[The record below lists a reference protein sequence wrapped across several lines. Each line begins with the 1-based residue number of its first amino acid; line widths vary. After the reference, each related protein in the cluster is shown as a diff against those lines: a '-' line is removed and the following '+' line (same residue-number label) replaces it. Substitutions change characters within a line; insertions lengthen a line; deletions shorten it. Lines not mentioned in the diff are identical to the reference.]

1 MLNVAIAVDSATDY
15 GPQAAQVIAAACE
28 EVIGEHR
35 CPVATDVPPGAVT
48 AWVAVVH
55 PDDRGLSSVRIDFRD
70 RSAAGVLIEQRILTF
85 STQDSLKS
93 RLISVGSVVAALAGA
108 REGSL
113 ARKLPSPPPLPPVPP
128 VAPPE
133 SAPPDWSIDLA
144 AFAAP
149 ALEEGPYRL
158 GGLARAHLG
167 FYGRPFGVASVR
179 YAAHPGNPSFSWVS
193 LSAGLGTRIGN
204 RAARFNVEFSGEVV
218 FEHTDIRAVRG
229 ADQESAG
236 QNGWGGRIG
245 AGAVWATMRHVSA
258 IFGVE
263 GSLVLPAIRV
273 VVGGQEATR
282 APSATL
288 GLLLGIRF
296 QP

>member
-15 GPQAAQVIAAACE
+15 GPQAVQVIAAACE

-35 CPVATDVPPGAVT
+35 CPVASDIPPGAVT

-70 RSAAGVLIEQRILTF
+70 RSADGVLIEQRILTF
-85 STQDSLKS
+85 STRDSLKN

-113 ARKLPSPPPLPPVPP
+113 ARTLPSPPPLPPV
-128 VAPPE
+128 APAE
-133 SAPPDWSIDLA
+133 SAPRDWSIDLA
-144 AFAAP
+144 ALAAP

-158 GGLARAHLG
+158 GGLARGHLG

-193 LSAGLGTRIGN
+193 LSAGLGTRIVD
-204 RAARFNVEFSGEVV
+204 RAARFNLEFSGEVV
-218 FEHTDIRAVRG
+218 FEHTNIGAVRG
-229 ADQESAG
+229 AAQESAG

-245 AGAVWATMRHVSA
+245 VGAVWATVRHVSA

-273 VVGGQEATR
+273 VVGGQEVAR

>member
-1 MLNVAIAVDSATDY
+1 MLNVAIAVDNATDY
-15 GPQAAQVIAAACE
+15 GPQAVQVIAAACE

-35 CPVATDVPPGAVT
+35 CPVASDLPPGAVM
-48 AWVAVVH
+48 AWYAVVH

-70 RSAAGVLIEQRILTF
+70 RSPDGVLIEQRILTF
-85 STQDSLKS
+85 STQDSLRS
-93 RLISVGSVVAALAGA
+93 RLISVGSVVAALAAA

-113 ARKLPSPPPLPPVPP
+113 ARTLPSPPPLPSVT
-128 VAPPE
+128 PPE

-144 AFAAP
+144 ALAAP
-149 ALEEGPYRL
+149 SLEGGPYRL
-158 GGLARAHLG
+158 GGLGRALFG
-167 FYGRPFGVASVR
+167 FYGRPFAVVSVR
-179 YAAHPGNPSFSWVS
+179 YAAHPGNPSFSWAS
-193 LSAGLGTRIGN
+193 LSAGIGTRIGS
-204 RAARFNVEFSGEVV
+204 RAARFNLEFSGEVV
-218 FEHTDIRAVRG
+218 FEHTNIVATRG
-229 ADQESAG
+229 ANQESAG

-245 AGAVWATMRHVSA
+245 VGAVWATMRHVSA

-273 VVGGQEATR
+273 VVGEEVTR
-282 APSATL
+282 APSTTL